1 MKYKYTKKSLLN
13 ISYYDEIYK
22 DEKLKA
28 KLFKRYDKK
37 YSVKKF
43 IKRKIY
49 PGTVFK
55 VHKIFID
62 LKEHSFSI
70 SNSIYGVLN
79 LYSYYKS
86 ILKAVPS
93 FNKIFDFNKKD
104 LLSKKV
110 RRKII
115 LNQILHIIDEKSNL
129 AFSLGT
135 NFKQYT
141 NIKDFFSDYEKFLR
155 EYTLNRGYHFQ
166 VRTIEVIIKY
176 YYYDTKKNKQK
187 TN

>member
-13 ISYYDEIYK
+13 IPYYDEIYK
-22 DEKLKA
+22 DEKLKK
-28 KLFKRYDKK
+28 KLFKRYNKE
-37 YSVKKF
+37 YSMRKT
-43 IKRKIY
+43 IKRIVY
-49 PGTVFK
+49 PDVVFK

-62 LKEHSFSI
+62 LKEYSFSV
-70 SNSIYGVLN
+70 SNNIFCVLN

-93 FNKIFDFNKKD
+93 FNKIFNYNKKD

-115 LNQILHIIDEKSNL
+115 LQQALHLIDEKTNST
-129 AFSLGT
+129 FSLYT

-141 NIKDFFSDYEKFLR
+141 NIKDFFSDYEKFMR

-166 VRTIEVIIKY
+166 VRTIEVTIKY
-176 YYYDTKKNKQK
+176 HYYGTKKDKQK
-187 TN
+187 NN